1 MDVLVSE
8 VVGFCHGVEGAV
20 AGVLQQRR
28 PGRTFT
34 LGPLIHN
41 PQVVRRLEEEGVAVR
56 HSLEDFQAGEVLV
69 IPAQGAQ
76 QRVWEEAE
84 RRQIPL
90 LDFTCPELQRTRS
103 LLQEA
108 ARQKYLLLFLGDAG
122 HTETESLLSFLPEAR
137 LLSGLIV
144 GVDFEPVLNGLH
156 LGNKRVALFAQSTQ
170 SSELLASFA
179 AALVPQVTELRVFN
193 TICAATRRRQESL
206 RRILPMVEAVVVVGG
221 RNSANT
227 RRLAEVAER
236 EGKRVFY
243 LEKADE
249 LQTEWFR
256 GITAVGVASGAST
269 PASVVEEVVAGLKR
283 ISASF
288 P

>member
-20 AGVLQQRR
+20 EGVLRQRR
-28 PGRTFT
+28 PGCTFT

-41 PQVVRRLEEEGVAVR
+41 PQVVRQLEEEGVAVR

-76 QRVWEEAE
+76 QAVWEEAG

-90 LDFTCPELQRTRS
+90 HYFTCPELQRTRS

-108 ARQKYLLLFLGDAG
+108 ARQGSLLLFLGDAG
-122 HTETESLLSFLPEAR
+122 HAETESLLSFVPEAR
-137 LLSGLIV
+137 LLSALTELEGL
-144 GVDFEPVLNGLH
+144 P

-179 AALVPQVTELRVFN
+179 AALVPLVEELRVFN

-227 RRLAEVAER
+227 RRLAEVAEG

-249 LQTEWFR
+249 LQAEWFQ
-256 GITAVGVASGAST
+256 GIGTVGVASGAST
-269 PASVVEEVVAGLKR
+269 PANVVEEVVAGLRR
-283 ISASF
+283 ISASC

>member
-1 MDVLVSE
+1 MDILVSE

-20 AGVLQQRR
+20 AGVLRQRR
-28 PGRTFT
+28 PGLTFT

-41 PQVVRRLEEEGVAVR
+41 PQVVQRLEEEGVAVR
-56 HSLEDFQAGEVLV
+56 QSLEEFQAGEILV

-76 QRVWEEAE
+76 QTVWEEAA

-90 LDFTCPELQRTRS
+90 LDFTCPELQRTRI

-108 ARQKYLLLFLGDAG
+108 ALQGYLLLFLGDAG
-122 HTETESLLSFLPEAR
+122 HAETESLLSFVPEAR
-137 LLSGLIV
+137 LLSSLTELEGLA
-144 GVDFEPVLNGLH
+144 LR
-156 LGNKRVALFAQSTQ
+156 NKRVALFAQSTQ

-179 AALVPQVTELRVFN
+179 AALAPLVEELRVFN

-249 LQTEWFR
+249 LQPKWFQ
-256 GITAVGVASGAST
+256 GVAAVGVASGAST
-269 PASVVEEVVAGLKR
+269 PASVVEEVVARLRR
-283 ISASF
+283 ISASC